1 MLISLFGRIG
11 YSEQEIINRIS
22 ELGEI
27 TPENIAKIIV
37 ENNAKIA
44 VELNSKIE
52 ANMKE
57 LQSLLKLS

>member
-52 ANMKE
+52 ANINC
-57 LQSLLKLS
+57 